1 MAVYRQD
8 RRRRITLV
16 LLIVTSLALITFD
29 QRDSSVV
36 RSLRST
42 AQDVVSPIQGVAD
55 DAISPVTDFFDNIGE
70 AGRLRDEN
78 EQLQSANAD
87 LRSQLAQNQDALAE
101 ANAVRELLDLPRQA
115 DYDSVFASVVGGS
128 TGNFERTFQI
138 DKGTDSGLAEGMPVL
153 VGAFGGA
160 LVGQVTSASSSRATV
175 RRLDD
180 AEFQVAVQVLDPNG
194 GFGPTG
200 LANGQR
206 DSTLLDLQTSDPTQ
220 RLVKGSLAI
229 TRGLGAS
236 PFPRGLLVGTVV
248 RTVEPS
254 TATAELSSLRPVVD
268 LDRLAVVKVL
278 RYRPEATP

>member
-36 RSLRST
+36 RSIRST
-42 AQDVVSPIQGVAD
+42 AQDVISPIQGVAD

-78 EQLQSANAD
+78 EQLRSANAD
-87 LRSQLAQNQDALAE
+87 LRSQLAANADALAE
-101 ANAVRELLDLPRQA
+101 ANAVRETLDLPRQA
-115 DYDSVFASVVGGS
+115 DYDSVFASVVDGS

-138 DKGTDSGLAEGMPVL
+138 DKGTNAGIAEGMPVL
-153 VGAFGGA
+153 VGAQGGA
-160 LVGQVTSASSSRATV
+160 LVGQVTSTSSSRSTV

-180 AEFQVAVQVLDPNG
+180 AEFQVAVQVLDAVG

-206 DSTLLDLQTSDPTQ
+206 DSTLLELQTSDPSQ
-220 RLVKGSLAI
+220 RLLKGAFAV

-254 TATAELSSLRPVVD
+254 TATAELSSLRPIVD